1 MSVLKLAT
9 LRPVPAP
16 HEDLARRLAV
26 SAWHRPAI
34 ARAQAWLAAGPQ
46 RGSLTV
52 RRVPFGELAG
62 WSVTPGSG
70 DLAHDSGRLFAV
82 RGIQVRTN
90 HGHVPLWWQPI
101 IHQPETAIIGF
112 LAKEFDGV
120 LHLLA
125 QVKTEPGNVNPA
137 QLAPTV
143 QATRGGYLR
152 SHAVPY
158 LEYFLQRRGRVL
170 VDVLQSEP
178 GSWVLGR
185 QNRNMVLEVS
195 DDIEHDDGF
204 AWLTLG
210 QIYEL
215 MKHPHLVD
223 VDTRTVLACLPL
235 PAGPP
240 TWHGGPATP
249 LSLASGSGHR
259 SGVSGWLARRQAHC
273 QLSTSLVP
281 LNHVLHWHRRP
292 WEICHRTGRYFSVIG
307 VAVTAADAEVPTWCQ
322 PLLEP
327 CGDGLVAF
335 VLHRGAEGLRVLVHA
350 DVRPGYRQ
358 APEIGPSV
366 RCTPRNFA
374 GSPRRQPEF
383 VDLVLSD
390 DVIVRYDVAQSEE
403 GGRFHHAV
411 TRHLIVEV
419 SDPTPLGTPPD
430 YIWITPAE
438 LNDRIRSGSQV
449 NSEARSLFGCL
460 QAVW

>member
-1 MSVLKLAT
+1 M
-9 LRPVPAP
+9 
-16 HEDLARRLAV
+16 
-26 SAWHRPAI
+26 
-34 ARAQAWLAAGPQ
+34 
-46 RGSLTV
+46 
-52 RRVPFGELAG
+52 
-62 WSVTPGSG
+62 
-70 DLAHDSGRLFAV
+70 

-101 IHQPETAIIGF
+101 LHQPETAIIGF

-125 QVKTEPGNVNPA
+125 QVKTEPGDVHPA

-143 QATRGGYLR
+143 QSTRGGCLR
-152 SHAVPY
+152 SHRGAAAPY
-158 LEYFLQRRGRVL
+158 LEYFLQRCGRVL

-185 QNRNMVLEVS
+185 QNRNMVLEVT
-195 DDIEHDDGF
+195 DDIEHDDNY

-215 MKHPHLVD
+215 MKHPHLVN

-235 PAGPP
+235 PVEPP
-240 TWHGGPATP
+240 AWHGGPATR
-249 LSLASGSGHR
+249 LSLASGSGAGGR
-259 SGVSGWLARRQAHC
+259 SGLSGWLARRQAHYR
-273 QLSTSLVP
+273 LSTSLVP

-292 WEICHRTGRYFSVIG
+292 WETCHRTGKYFSIIG
-307 VAVTAADAEVPTWCQ
+307 VAVAADADAAERTWCQ

-335 VLHRGAEGLRVLVHA
+335 VIHRGAEGLRVLVHA

-358 APEIGPSV
+358 AVEIGPSV
-366 RCTPRNFA
+366 QCTPRNFA
-374 GSPRRQPEF
+374 ESPRRQPEF

-390 DVIVRYDVAQSEE
+390 DVLVHYDVSQSEE

-419 SDPTPLGTPPD
+419 GDPAALGTPPN
-430 YIWITPAE
+430 YFWVTPAE
-438 LNDRIRSGSQV
+438 LNDRIRSGCQV
-449 NSEARSLFGCL
+449 NSEARSLFACL